1 MLGGLIPAM
10 RPSAF
15 SIGSGFSSFSFVF
28 LALSLVS
35 GCRRAQA
42 GSGLDGGASSTSAP
56 VASIETATAPP
67 APTGAGT
74 AAPAGSTLVVQGPLS
89 FAPVARSANPSVVTI
104 STTGEPEV
112 RGPFAR
118 GGGGRVSRGLGTGF
132 VIAKDGTIVTNN
144 HVVEGAESIVVQL
157 EGERRLPA
165 HVLGRD
171 PRTDIAVLKIA
182 DDKEL
187 PAIALGDSDALDVG
201 DWVVAIGNPF
211 GLSHT
216 VSAGIVSAKGRG
228 REDVPLDPSG
238 YYDFIQT
245 DASIN
250 PGNSGGPL
258 LNLKGEVVGMNT
270 AIRGG
275 GAQGIGFAI
284 PINMVKQIVPAL
296 IRDGHLVRSAMGV
309 RIRDVRDVPESDRVR
324 LKIGDEKGAVIDGV
338 EPGGPAEKAKLE
350 VGDLITAFDGQSTD
364 KSSLLQW
371 KASTAGVGKTVPV
384 RIVRGGK
391 TMEVSVTLGTLK
403 EPRAARAPRV
413 VAAPSDDP
421 GYGTA
426 RPGDPGF

>member
-1 MLGGLIPAM
+1 
-10 RPSAF
+10 
-15 SIGSGFSSFSFVF
+15 
-28 LALSLVS
+28 
-35 GCRRAQA
+35 
-42 GSGLDGGASSTSAP
+42 
-56 VASIETATAPP
+56 
-67 APTGAGT
+67 
-74 AAPAGSTLVVQGPLS
+74 
-89 FAPVARSANPSVVTI
+89 VTI
-104 STTGEPEV
+104 STTGEPEE

-118 GGGGRVSRGLGTGF
+118 GGHVSKGLGTGF
-132 VIAKDGTIVTNN
+132 VITKDGTIVTNN
-144 HVVEGAESIVVQL
+144 HVVDGAESIVVQL

-171 PRTDIAVLKIA
+171 PRTDIAVLKIS
-182 DDKEL
+182 DEKDL

-284 PINMVKQIVPAL
+284 PINMVKQIIPAL
-296 IRDGHLVRSAMGV
+296 IRDGHLVRSALGV
-309 RIRDVRDVPESDRVR
+309 RIRDVRDLSEADRLR
-324 LKIGDEKGAVIDGV
+324 LKLGVEKGAVVDGV

-350 VGDLITAFDGQSTD
+350 VGDLITAFDGQVTD

-384 RIVRGGK
+384 RILRGGK
-391 TMEVSVTLGTLK
+391 TMELSVTLGTLK
-403 EPRAARAPRV
+403 EPRARPARFAPP
-413 VAAPSDDP
+413 PSETEDP
-421 GYGTA
+421 SSSSH
-426 RPGDPGF
+426 